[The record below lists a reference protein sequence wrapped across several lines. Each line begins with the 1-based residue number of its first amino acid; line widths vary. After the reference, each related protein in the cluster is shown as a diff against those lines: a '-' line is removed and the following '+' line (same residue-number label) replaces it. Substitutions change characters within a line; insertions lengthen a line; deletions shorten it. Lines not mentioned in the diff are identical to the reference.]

1 MRPVSMSS
9 PLGRKS
15 LSNGN
20 VLKCVSTFKVAVQC
34 NKILEARGIDY
45 SVTLLDKSKK
55 LILDN
60 Y

>member
-1 MRPVSMSS
+1 MSS